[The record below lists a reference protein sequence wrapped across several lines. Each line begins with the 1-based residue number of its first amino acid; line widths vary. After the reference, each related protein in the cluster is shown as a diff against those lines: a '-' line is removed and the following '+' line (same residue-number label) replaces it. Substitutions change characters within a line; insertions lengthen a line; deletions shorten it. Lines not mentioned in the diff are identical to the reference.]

1 MNTRQTKLVFFIWVV
16 FFIGITLLMMNKL
29 WDAIEQR
36 DKMVSEYQ
44 DNNISRYKDLD
55 RIVQ

>member
-55 RIVQ
+55 RIAQ

>member
-29 WDAIEQR
+29 WDAFEQR

-55 RIVQ
+55 RIAQ